1 MVEDETVLVFAHR
14 HPYTQL
20 HRHAG
25 LAEARGNTWL
35 HPPRPHLAEPM
46 AEAGLAIGAGGATT
60 SKRGCSGLPSLVVS
74 IAENQRAACEALAS
88 EPLIAYLGH
97 KDAMMS
103 NRLRLAQQAL
113 LDAAGQRQRLSAAGA
128 ELVDGQGVEPVVTLL
143 IAD

>member
-1 MVEDETVLVFAHR
+1 MVEDETALVFAHR

-20 HRHAG
+20 HHHAG

-35 HPPRPHLAEPM
+35 HPPRPHLAEPLGRCGSRHRRRRRDHFEARLLGA
-46 AEAGLAIGAGGATT
+46 AEPGGKDRREST
-60 SKRGCSGLPSLVVS
+60 P
-74 IAENQRAACEALAS
+74 ACEALAS
-88 EPLIAYLGH
+88 ELLIAYLGH
-97 KDAMMS
+97 KDAMVS